1 MLIGA
6 LITLFYGL
14 VAMIGAMSAL
24 VLVVSIGRAFR

>member
-14 VAMIGAMSAL
+14 VALIGALSGIGLCIAL
-24 VLVVSIGRAFR
+24 GRAR